1 MFNYK
6 AKKLNLTELTK
17 LGVQKGK
24 SKTME
29 RNVIAKNSTFIGDII
44 SEGDFR
50 IDGVLEGTLKTKGR
64 VIIGVEGS
72 IKGAV
77 EAANAEIE
85 GKFSGQLS
93 VANILTIKPTA
104 NISGD
109 VVIGKLSIEPGAIF
123 NATCAM
129 KGALKELIHGNET
142 KKYSEKTAS

>member
-142 KKYSEKTAS
+142 KKYSKKTAS

>member
-64 VIIGVEGS
+64 VIIGVEGF
-72 IKGAV
+72 IKGTV